1 MKSANQTGSRD
12 SHVTSRMERL
22 AQFVSDS
29 FDAKSLSQLENPPP
43 HHLAMTSSLSS
54 SSSSSA
60 AEAAAG
66 TLSPAEN
73 IDVEAVDEDGTRPA
87 VHLSHGIRHIIL
99 QHQPQSIKS
108 AAVAIATSHRR
119 LQQSDLVVSHSVLF
133 LSISL
138 YTDSKVLILSNI

>member
-1 MKSANQTGSRD
+1 
-12 SHVTSRMERL
+12 
-22 AQFVSDS
+22 
-29 FDAKSLSQLENPPP
+29 
-43 HHLAMTSSLSS
+43 
-54 SSSSSA
+54 
-60 AEAAAG
+60 
-66 TLSPAEN
+66 
-73 IDVEAVDEDGTRPA
+73 VEAVDEDGTRPA